1 MDGTNTI
8 ISGETNDSLYVTSP
22 GTYYVILTD
31 TLNGCSNRDTFVVD
45 RIGEFPQVKVPDD
58 ITLFCGQSTTKLTAS
73 VINPTASTSL
83 VWNTVSG
90 TIVSPSN
97 QSSIDVRGAGVYEVK
112 VVYPNSG
119 CTTTESVNVFVN
131 SNYPTD
137 LTSLVNDET
146 CKNQKDGSIT
156 ISAVSGGEPPL
167 MYRLNGVNVT
177 PATTYSPLAAGT
189 YQMEVTDANGCKFS
203 TNIVVEPGV
212 DIDLFAT
219 SPIELVYNQTQ
230 IIELITNLKPEE
242 IASIKW
248 TPTDNLSCDTCLV
261 TSLIAR
267 TNITYKVEIID
278 INGCSESVT
287 ITIRVNDNVIIT
299 TPNIINPNGST
310 NKWFTVFGNESVLN
324 IEKMSVFD
332 RWGNLVFIK
341 ENFKPNI
348 PTEGWDGTFLNK
360 DVVPGVYVFLI
371 EYMAPSGVKNI
382 TGDIT
387 VIR

>member
-1 MDGTNTI
+1 
-8 ISGETNDSLYVTSP
+8 
-22 GTYYVILTD
+22 
-31 TLNGCSNRDTFVVD
+31 
-45 RIGEFPQVKVPDD
+45 
-58 ITLFCGQSTTKLTAS
+58 
-73 VINPTASTSL
+73 
-83 VWNTVSG
+83 
-90 TIVSPSN
+90 
-97 QSSIDVRGAGVYEVK
+97 
-112 VVYPNSG
+112 
-119 CTTTESVNVFVN
+119 
-131 SNYPTD
+131 
-137 LTSLVNDET
+137 
-146 CKNQKDGSIT
+146 
-156 ISAVSGGEPPL
+156 
-167 MYRLNGVNVT
+167 
-177 PATTYSPLAAGT
+177 
-189 YQMEVTDANGCKFS
+189 
-203 TNIVVEPGV
+203 
-212 DIDLFAT
+212 
-219 SPIELVYNQTQ
+219 
-230 IIELITNLKPEE
+230 
-242 IASIKW
+242 
-248 TPTDNLSCDTCLV
+248 V

-324 IEKMSVFD
+324 IEKMSVYD